1 MNVYK
6 LDSEYIKTTADE
18 GEVANAIIRVR
29 ETVED
34 YEVADVVTE
43 LHKEGYEAS
52 KVTVIEMDY

>member
-6 LDSEYIKTTADE
+6 LDSEYIKTNADE

-34 YEVADVVTE
+34 YEVADVVSE
-43 LHKEGYEAS
+43 LHKEGYTAS
-52 KVTVIEMDY
+52 KVTVIGMDY

>member
-29 ETVED
+29 ETVEA
-34 YEVADVVTE
+34 YEVSDVVAE
-43 LHKEGYEAS
+43 LQNEGYGAK
-52 KVTVIEMDY
+52 KVNVIMTDY

>member
-34 YEVADVVTE
+34 YEVADVVAE
-43 LHKEGYEAS
+43 LHKEGYAAS